1 MVPAMEP
8 QVTPDR
14 RSVVALGAL
23 TVLGGGALAAC
34 GSSASGTSSATAAA
48 GGAGGGAIVALSAVP
63 VGGSVAA
70 QGPDGPIVVAQ
81 PSAGKVVAH
90 SAVCTHQG
98 CQVAPQGTTL
108 ACPCHGSMFDAFTGA
123 VLQGPAQAPLPAVA
137 VKVSGQD
144 VVAG

>member
-1 MVPAMEP
+1 
-8 QVTPDR
+8 
-14 RSVVALGAL
+14 
-23 TVLGGGALAAC
+23 VLGGGVLAAC
-34 GSSASGTSSATAAA
+34 GSSPGTSNTT
-48 GGAGGGAIVALSAVP
+48 AGGGGGNGTIVALSAVP

-98 CQVAPQGTTL
+98 CQVAPQGKIL

-123 VLQGPAQAPLPAVA
+123 VLQGPAQAPLPSVT
-137 VKVSGQD
+137 VKLSGQD